1 MSLSVMMQLL
11 PITEQLRE
19 RERQGGK
26 ESMSLSVMMQL
37 LPITEQLREREREA
51 GREGVNVSV
60 SDDAATADHRTA

>member
-1 MSLSVMMQLL
+1 MQLL

-19 RERQGGK
+19 REREAGK